1 MLKTLKDSWKVLDI
15 RKRIGFTL
23 LMVVVFRLGNAIPV
37 PFMDKAIIKQIMS
50 GQEGGIVSLL
60 NLLSGGSL
68 RQMSIF
74 ALSIYPYITA
84 SIILQLLTV
93 AFPRLGE
100 LTREGEEGK
109 KRMGKYLSLIHISE
123 PTRPLYIS
131 YAVFCLKK
139 KTK

>member
-1 MLKTLKDSWKVLDI
+1 MLKTLKDAWKVLDI

-109 KRMGKYLSLIHISE
+109 KRMGKY
-123 PTRPLYIS
+123 
-131 YAVFCLKK
+131 
-139 KTK
+139 TKICSIILAFI